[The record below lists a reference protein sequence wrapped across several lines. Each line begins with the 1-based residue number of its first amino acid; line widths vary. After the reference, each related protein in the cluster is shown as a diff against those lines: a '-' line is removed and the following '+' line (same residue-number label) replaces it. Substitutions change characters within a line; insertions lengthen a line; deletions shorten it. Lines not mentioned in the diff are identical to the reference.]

1 MRGIN
6 VGRAKRVAMA
16 DLRALIEG
24 LGYSDVCTLLNS
36 GNIVFKDPGSA
47 PDEAAARIEESI
59 EKRFGFSSRVTI
71 LTGSEMAAIVRDNP
85 LLDVA
90 DNPSRLIVAV
100 LATPEAR
107 ARIVPLTEQDWDPD
121 VLALG
126 SRVAYL
132 WCPNGVLGSRLPD
145 ALERAVGDSVT
156 TRNWRTITKIH
167 ALIQDQR

>member
-1 MRGIN
+1 MLATTLIALMRGIN

-36 GNIVFKDPGSA
+36 GNIVFKDPDSA
-47 PDEAAARIEESI
+47 PDEAGARIEESI

-90 DNPSRLIVAV
+90 ENQSRLIVAV
-100 LATPEAR
+100 LATPEVR

-132 WCPNGVLGSRLPD
+132 WCRNGVLASRLPE
-145 ALERAVGDSVT
+145 ALECGR
-156 TRNWRTITKIH
+156 
-167 ALIQDQR
+167 